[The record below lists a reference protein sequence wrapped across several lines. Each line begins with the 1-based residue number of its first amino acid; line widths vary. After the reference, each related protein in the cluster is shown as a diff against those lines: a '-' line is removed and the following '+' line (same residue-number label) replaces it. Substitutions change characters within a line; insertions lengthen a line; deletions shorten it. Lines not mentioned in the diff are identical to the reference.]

1 MSTSRRAAS
10 HSGDANDHPDEPP
23 HVPPA
28 HQDLTPQDLVGSWRL
43 ESYLTIRPDGA
54 VAEGPLGPAPA
65 GLLLY
70 GADHRMS
77 VSMMR
82 GDPSDPGTGAREG
95 TRFMGYAG
103 DWRLTGR
110 QVVHTVAVSSHS
122 YLLGTRQVRDC
133 VLDDDLLTLTGT
145 ARTADGTRRGVLM
158 WRRADGEPR

>member
-1 MSTSRRAAS
+1 MTAATSAGAAS
-10 HSGDANDHPDEPP
+10 SAEPP
-23 HVPPA
+23 HA
-28 HQDLTPQDLVGSWRL
+28 DLTPGDLVGTWRL
-43 ESYLTIRPDGA
+43 ESYLTVGPDGA
-54 VAEGPLGPAPA
+54 TAEGPLGPAPA

-82 GDPSDPGTGAREG
+82 TDDAEPGAEPRAG

-103 DWRLTGR
+103 GWRLAGR

-133 VLDDDLLTLTGT
+133 VLDDEVLTLTGS
-145 ARTADGTRRGVLM
+145 ARTADGVRRGVLT